1 MSEKKTKTEGRF
13 LCVVD
18 INKSPT
24 ARQAYYFLKGLGG
37 CRQDIIIDMVQ
48 RTLGDD
54 LNLDLEHMTRGE
66 LMSLYNTNVYVKPL
80 VAQMVTPQAPQTPVY
95 PSPVPA
101 QTANDA
107 YAAAKDTE
115 VLSQTGNEEGSLS
128 KQDVRPA
135 PNAVATVSEEIPDAP
150 GAAEQKDQEKPT
162 GFSRA
167 KASRSYD
174 DEPIFQEEAD
184 EPEESEDVEEIDDL
198 DDGFSE
204 KDDVSSLLT
213 NVINAGFADD

>member
-37 CRQDIIIDMVQ
+37 YRQDIIIDMVQ

-66 LMSLYNTNVYVKPL
+66 LMALYNTNVYTKPQ
-80 VAQMVTPQAPQTPVY
+80 VAQMVTLAPQTSFY
-95 PSPVPA
+95 SSPVPV
-101 QTANDA
+101 QTASDA
-107 YAAAKDTE
+107 YAAAKGTE

-128 KQDVRPA
+128 KQDVRPM
-135 PNAVATVSEEIPDAP
+135 PNAAATVSEEIPDAP

-167 KASRSYD
+167 KASKSYD
-174 DEPIFQEEAD
+174 DDQIFQEEA
-184 EPEESEDVEEIDDL
+184 EDVEEIDDL
-198 DDGFSE
+198 DDVFSE